1 MVKGFL
7 SLRNVEF
14 IVKNV
19 STDLEGRA
27 ELLALGYDSTPIIVN
42 GDQIVSEFNV
52 EAIDH
57 AIDTMNEKYPP
68 TWCV

>member
-19 STDLEGRA
+19 STDLEGRT
-27 ELLALGYDSTPIIVN
+27 ELLALGYDSTPIIVI
-42 GDQIVSEFNV
+42 GDQILSEFNV

>member
-7 SLRNVEF
+7 SLRNVEY

-27 ELLALGYDSTPIIVN
+27 ELLKLGFDSTPVALI
-42 GDQIVSEFNV
+42 GDQALPGFDV
-52 EAIDH
+52 EAIDR
-57 AIDTMNEKYPP
+57 ALTLLDDN
-68 TWCV
+68 